1 MPTGTLEVFIAEGRH
16 LKDRDI
22 IGKNDAY
29 VEVYLEK
36 KYKQRTKIIKN
47 TNDPVWNER
56 FTFNIHKGDDT
67 IHFDVY
73 DDDLI
78 GRDSVGSGKI
88 KLKHVFDDGKFDEW
102 IKLPAKL
109 GLSSH
114 GEIHVIMNFTP
125 ITIKPIEIPD
135 DKENSN
141 DHAQIRTNI
150 KSGSQS
156 AHASSK
162 SRSIIDYEQP
172 NRNIITVH
180 GVRPHHNYTTDSTA
194 SIPIIN
200 HKKDEKKPLSKMTR
214 PSSRTLVVKSTLQE
228 FRQYPER
235 FLSKTNRYLPLLRHQ
250 AVKTTESNKCHTKQ
264 EKEHTQFSSSNSH
277 HSSETN
283 VTFDDESLSLIEEVK
298 ERKSDIDSHISDLI
312 NHDHRQS
319 KEVDKLN
326 KIDLMKTVSDDKSER
341 KLALLRLRDREY
353 NHLQTLIHSNRIDH
367 ILKPLSSIKTIE
379 NQSRKTINLNY
390 ILNSMD
396 SFYCSKTLDKH
407 KRKQISIDKNPSKL
421 PILIS

>member
-1 MPTGTLEVFIAEGRH
+1 
-16 LKDRDI
+16 
-22 IGKNDAY
+22 
-29 VEVYLEK
+29 
-36 KYKQRTKIIKN
+36 
-47 TNDPVWNER
+47 
-56 FTFNIHKGDDT
+56 
-67 IHFDVY
+67 
-73 DDDLI
+73 
-78 GRDSVGSGKI
+78 
-88 KLKHVFDDGKFDEW
+88 
-102 IKLPAKL
+102 
-109 GLSSH
+109 
-114 GEIHVIMNFTP
+114 P